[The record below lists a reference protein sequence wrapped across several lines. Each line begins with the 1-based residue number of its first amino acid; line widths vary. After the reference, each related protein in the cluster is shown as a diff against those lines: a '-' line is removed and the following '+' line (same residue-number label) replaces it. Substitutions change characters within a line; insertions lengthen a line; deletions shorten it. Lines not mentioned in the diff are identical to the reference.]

1 MANDDMLEFVEN
13 ERKKRADYSLMLKE
27 FGAREAQLHE
37 QLDHQ
42 QKVIQEQE
50 ERLNESR
57 NKLKKEQMLREKT
70 FQRELE
76 ERNELF
82 EKRQES
88 MLQRQAQMEQHFHQ
102 KLQETESLRSRL
114 ENELSARELALK
126 NSEEELEQEKLKYR
140 EESRKQIE
148 SKSRS
153 YVNTALTDLQSKEDG
168 FHTISKIW
176 STIGACAISTGI
188 AFIIYST
195 LSGANLFH
203 NGSGFSWSYFVFVTF
218 RGLVVVAMFAALAR
232 YAFIYSNSY
241 MHESLK
247 SGERRHAINFGK
259 FYLEAYGADASWVQ
273 IKEAF
278 QHWNI
283 GNDSAFSKKP
293 TKESSEASTDTLLTL
308 SKLVGNAIN
317 TESKKTP

>member
-27 FGAREAQLHE
+27 FGARESQLHE
-37 QLDHQ
+37 QLDLQ

-57 NKLKKEQMLREKT
+57 NKLKKEQMLREKA

-153 YVNTALTDLQSKEDG
+153 YVNTALTDLQSKEDD

-176 STIGACAISTGI
+176 SAIGACAISIGI

-203 NGSGFSWSYFVFVTF
+203 NGSGLSWSYFIFVTF

-283 GNDSAFSKKP
+283 GNDSAFSKKQ
-293 TKESSEASTDTLLTL
+293 TKESGEASTDMLLAL
-308 SKLVGNAIN
+308 SKVFGNSSNA
-317 TESKKTP
+317 ESK